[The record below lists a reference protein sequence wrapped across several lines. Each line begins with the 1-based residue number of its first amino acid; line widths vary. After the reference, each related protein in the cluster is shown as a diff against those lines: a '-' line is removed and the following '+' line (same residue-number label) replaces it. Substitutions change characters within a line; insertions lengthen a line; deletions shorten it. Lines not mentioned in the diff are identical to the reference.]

1 MSQLHRSVYGDELVN
16 LLKLIVKALSTHTH
30 SYSMLPPTIIGT
42 ELEELQGYPYE
53 KLLSPN
59 VRIS

>member
-1 MSQLHRSVYGDELVN
+1 MTKILFDSIQPQ
-16 LLKLIVKALSTHTH
+16 LKLIVKALSTHTH
-30 SYSMLPPTIIGT
+30 SYAMLPPTIIGT